1 MSLARFR
8 IVRKKKIFNSE
19 IIEIFKD
26 EFRNNILK
34 VRHIILELNERQN
47 YKEAVNGLFRI
58 FHGLKANSRYFG
70 FETIEILAD
79 KVEKLLGVL
88 RELDVGIDASIYEW
102 LFDVA
107 DQLSL
112 WEEEMQTQNG
122 DYSKAPSA
130 LLERIYLLACDD
142 TSAEKLQSLQIL
154 YFDANPKRS
163 RNVVA
168 FLEEQMRSVVH
179 VVTLE
184 AFEKEIHKKAPNV
197 CMVNGCYDDALLAS
211 QIFHASVHNG
221 AFILIVES
229 MTSKEYIRY
238 GFEDIYHIL
247 QNPINANELRR
258 ELLAVAES
266 HFTQRRY
273 IITNIKIQNFIK
285 KLQPLSASLLQI
297 QQVCNDDELSIKDL
311 INVVKVDPIISGMI
325 LKAAKNPLYG
335 LENVNTIHHAV
346 TLFGK
351 SRVEAIALSSVVDE
365 FRAFDLAPYGMSDV
379 LFSKVAALRLTLM
392 MKWYAKVSISSL
404 SVLSTS
410 AILGNLGQILLA
422 KELISLGKTQE
433 FFDSLTYYSIRDAEE
448 KFLHTTTAHVTSDIL
463 RYWRLDNRVL
473 DSIRLSDYLN
483 IAKQNELYPLVLAN
497 HAVYNLIS
505 LDGSIAT
512 EVPEYLQNLLAQQK
526 IALEPLQKALE
537 FIHELLSK

>member
-1 MSLARFR
+1 
-8 IVRKKKIFNSE
+8 VKEKKSFDTEIF
-19 IIEIFKD
+19 EIFKD
-26 EFRNNILK
+26 EFRNNIFK

-79 KVEKLLGVL
+79 KVEKLLGIL
-88 RELDVGIDASIYEW
+88 RETHEGIDASIYEW

-142 TSAEKLQSLQIL
+142 TSSEKLQTLQTL
-154 YFDANPKRS
+154 YLDTNPKRS
-163 RNVVA
+163 LKVIA
-168 FLEEQMRSVVH
+168 LLEEQMRSVIH
-179 VVTLE
+179 VSTLE
-184 AFEKEIHKKAPNV
+184 AFEKTMDERAPDI
-197 CMVNGCYDDALLAS
+197 CMVNTCYDDVLIAL
-211 QIFHASVHNG
+211 QIFHKSPHDA
-221 AFILIVES
+221 AFIFVADEV
-229 MTSKEYIRY
+229 KPNEYIRY
-238 GFEDIYHIL
+238 GVEEIYHIL
-247 QNPINANELRR
+247 QNPINAKELRR
-258 ELLAVAES
+258 ELLSLVDA
-266 HFTQRRY
+266 HFTERRY
-273 IITNIKIQNFIK
+273 IITNTKIQNFIK

-325 LKAAKNPLYG
+325 LKAAKDPLYG
-335 LENVNTIHHAV
+335 LENVNTIHHAI
-346 TLFGK
+346 TIFGK

-365 FRAFDLAPYGMSDV
+365 FRAFDLAPYGMSDA

-392 MKWYAKVSISSL
+392 MKWYAKVSVSSL

-422 KELISLGKTQE
+422 KELITLGKTKE
-433 FFDSLTYYSIRDAEE
+433 FFDSLAYYSIRDAEE

-483 IAKQNELYPLVLAN
+483 VEKQSDLYPLVLAN
-497 HAVYNLIS
+497 HVVYNLIS
-505 LDGSIAT
+505 LDGTIAT

-537 FIHELLSK
+537 FIHELLNK